1 MSFLALRLAPRALP
15 TCCMPWREMVLSAF
29 VMESLYVLTVAIPDM
44 AIAPDDELSIVFKDV
59 LPGFFF
65 FCLRIYCI
73 FVA

>member
-1 MSFLALRLAPRALP
+1 
-15 TCCMPWREMVLSAF
+15 MVLSAF